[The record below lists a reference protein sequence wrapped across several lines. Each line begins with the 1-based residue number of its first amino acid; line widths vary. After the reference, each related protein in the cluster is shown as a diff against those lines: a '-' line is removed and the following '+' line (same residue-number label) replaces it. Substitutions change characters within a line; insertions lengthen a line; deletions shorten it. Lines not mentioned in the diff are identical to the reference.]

1 MSSLIWRLSL
11 SLLTAKWRWCAG
23 GGVWRSVDQTEG
35 VDEMCARAGGEIRWE
50 KERERETIAAG
61 LVVDFFYAHSFCC
74 CTCAWASHLSTAA
87 AAGAPFLWWL
97 TFLAMRVVTA
107 YSVGLLFSA
116 CSLWNLPV
124 LLSKMPVCVF
134 LAINGLFLLAIS
146 LLFELPLSAFAS
158 DFFFL

>member
-1 MSSLIWRLSL
+1 
-11 SLLTAKWRWCAG
+11 
-23 GGVWRSVDQTEG
+23 
-35 VDEMCARAGGEIRWE
+35 
-50 KERERETIAAG
+50 
-61 LVVDFFYAHSFCC
+61 
-74 CTCAWASHLSTAA
+74 
-87 AAGAPFLWWL
+87 
-97 TFLAMRVVTA
+97 MRVVTA